1 MWPVKTLAN
10 HQKPVFKA
18 HLLEHDLL
26 RYFGFESSFH
36 LRGVGAVYQVVVH
49 ANHVRPRLPRGQGVD
64 LELVEARRR
73 RPDEEAVGWTEAAH
87 EGEVTHVLLTFVR
100 QQL

>member
-1 MWPVKTLAN
+1 M
-10 HQKPVFKA
+10 
-18 HLLEHDLL
+18 
-26 RYFGFESSFH
+26 
-36 LRGVGAVYQVVVH
+36 YQVVVH

-100 QQL
+100 QQLGRDSCLGGRANDDLHLHTEMSQVPHTNTHF